1 MNESLK
7 TVILNFTTLIIES
20 STIFS
25 SLSFSIFFSI
35 FDTQEKLLSQRFIS
49 RHDCARLRRSAITI
63 PRPNKFS
70 IRYIAMLLLL
80 TVPRRESKVALEQK
94 RKRKKRSGAKRDHL
108 EKRTK
113 ILLNFSARRNNIF

>member
-7 TVILNFTTLIIES
+7 TVILNFTTLIFES
-20 STIFS
+20 PTIFS

-35 FDTQEKLLSQRFIS
+35 FDTREKLLSQRFIS

-70 IRYIAMLLLL
+70 IRYTAMLLL
-80 TVPRRESKVALEQK
+80 TVPRRESEVALEQK
-94 RKRKKRSGAKRDHL
+94 RKKKKEAV
-108 EKRTK
+108 
-113 ILLNFSARRNNIF
+113 RREIISKNE